1 MSRNPCHFYLP
12 VLANRPL
19 PLFRESNARSRKRQM
34 PEMGQEMVLA
44 SAMQAPQAIPMLDA
58 QFAVA
63 QTIANT
69 ITPAGTTVLLGF
81 DNLVHFLDWLD
92 TEPLPVRVLED

>member
-12 VLANRPL
+12 VLANRQL

-34 PEMGQEMVLA
+34 PEMVPT

-92 TEPLPVRVLED
+92 TEPMPVRVLED